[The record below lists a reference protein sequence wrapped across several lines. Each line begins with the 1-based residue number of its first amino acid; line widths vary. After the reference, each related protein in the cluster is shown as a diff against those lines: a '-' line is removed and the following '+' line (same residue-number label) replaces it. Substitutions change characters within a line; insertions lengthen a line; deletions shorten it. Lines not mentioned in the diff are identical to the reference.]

1 MSGYTLTDLIS
12 FNGELRGKC
21 AIESADGYSHAK
33 S

>member
-12 FNGELRGKC
+12 FDNEIRGKC
-21 AIESADGYSHAK
+21 AIESVDGCAHAK